1 MKLYKKI
8 ALTLCVA
15 IATSCSLDLRQ
26 DPNAVQPNQVLP
38 SLMLN
43 SIQRQ
48 MTSFFEGASGVGQ
61 GLTRQINRGGTIY
74 FNTISPEG
82 FNGVWSTAYA
92 DVLQDVNSLLSLSV
106 PDKTKPNERYARH
119 MGIARI
125 IQAYTIM
132 SLVDMFGKV
141 PFSEAFQGELNFNP
155 VLDEQ
160 LDLYNL
166 ALVMLD
172 SAKLDLTTNVT
183 TATPPGYL
191 SPIAP
196 AFFDMYYGGGA
207 VATSIASPR
216 WIKLANTLKLKIY
229 LNMRKDPA
237 SVALA
242 ETQINALINDI
253 TPTGGLIG
261 YDVNHVALP
270 LVGGQT
276 ENFIFRYGTTITDP
290 AARHPSFAGQY
301 PGGGGDYQS
310 NWLMWSML
318 HGYDAVQNGA
328 AGDPRLRFYFY
339 RQRTANS
346 NSTNEIR
353 CVGEAPPTH
362 YPAASGGD
370 IIDNLAAG
378 RFPMGTGATH
388 PTNDPSD
395 VAWTRTFCYPSS
407 IGYWGRDHINPEG
420 IPPDGLLR
428 TAYGPYPVGGRYDNN
443 NGVSVAQTQ
452 GMQGAGMA
460 PIMMRSYVNF
470 MLAEAQLYLN
480 LTGNARTAAA
490 YFNDGMAQSFADV
503 RTWATTG
510 TLGTTSVGAAPNE
523 GSVINTAYNVG
534 TYNSDFAAYMV
545 SANAAFADAMNSV
558 NFPTDWPTGL
568 VAGTTPEDEAMNYV
582 AREFWIAS
590 FGNGIESYNMYRR
603 NAMPTGLQPVL
614 SPTPGPFPRSY
625 WYPAN
630 TANLNN
636 QVTQKGDLTQRV
648 FWDTNTTNLDF

>member
-1 MKLYKKI
+1 
-8 ALTLCVA
+8 
-15 IATSCSLDLRQ
+15 
-26 DPNAVQPNQVLP
+26 
-38 SLMLN
+38 
-43 SIQRQ
+43 
-48 MTSFFEGASGVGQ
+48 
-61 GLTRQINRGGTIY
+61 
-74 FNTISPEG
+74 
-82 FNGVWSTAYA
+82 
-92 DVLQDVNSLLSLSV
+92 
-106 PDKTKPNERYARH
+106 
-119 MGIARI
+119 
-125 IQAYTIM
+125 
-132 SLVDMFGKV
+132 
-141 PFSEAFQGELNFNP
+141 
-155 VLDEQ
+155 
-160 LDLYNL
+160 
-166 ALVMLD
+166 
-172 SAKLDLTTNVT
+172 
-183 TATPPGYL
+183 
-191 SPIAP
+191 
-196 AFFDMYYGGGA
+196 
-207 VATSIASPR
+207 
-216 WIKLANTLKLKIY
+216 
-229 LNMRKDPA
+229 
-237 SVALA
+237 
-242 ETQINALINDI
+242 
-253 TPTGGLIG
+253 
-261 YDVNHVALP
+261 
-270 LVGGQT
+270 
-276 ENFIFRYGTTITDP
+276 
-290 AARHPSFAGQY
+290 
-301 PGGGGDYQS
+301 
-310 NWLMWSML
+310 
-318 HGYDAVQNGA
+318 
-328 AGDPRLRFYFY
+328 
-339 RQRTANS
+339 
-346 NSTNEIR
+346 
-353 CVGEAPPTH
+353 
-362 YPAASGGD
+362 
-370 IIDNLAAG
+370 
-378 RFPMGTGATH
+378 MGTGATH

-428 TAYGPYPVGGRYDNN
+428 TAYGPYPAGGRYDNN

-490 YFNDGMAQSFADV
+490 YFNDGMAQSFTDV

-523 GSVINTAYNVG
+523 GSVINTAYTSA
-534 TYNSDFAAYMV
+534 TYTSDVAAYMV